1 MADPTSHATAPTTA
15 LVLLPTYNERENLP
29 AIAAL
34 LLAHAH
40 VRVLVIDDGSPDGTG
55 AVADALAAASGGR
68 LTVMHRTGKR
78 GLGRSYLDGMRA
90 ALATDAAV
98 VFQMDADLSHD
109 PKYLPDL
116 IAASS
121 HADIVI
127 GSRYLQGVSVV
138 NWPLRRLILS
148 TFANWYVRT
157 VTGMKVRDCTAGFRC
172 WRRAAIARM
181 PLDRITS
188 DGYSFQVETLFLALE
203 AGCTVREVPIIF
215 VERRVGASKISGS
228 VIRESFWTPWR
239 LVLRR
244 LFGAR
249 PGATA
254 E

>member
-1 MADPTSHATAPTTA
+1 MADSTSRATPPTT

-29 AIAAL
+29 EIAAL
-34 LLAHAH
+34 LLAQPN

-55 AVADALAAASGGR
+55 QVADGLAAASSGR

-78 GLGRSYLDGMRA
+78 GLGRSYLDGMKA
-90 ALATDAAV
+90 ALATDAEL

-109 PKYLPDL
+109 PKYVPHMV
-116 IAASS
+116 AAAAR
-121 HADIVI
+121 ADIVI

-138 NWPLRRLILS
+138 NWPLRRLMLS

-157 VTGMKVRDCTAGFRC
+157 VTGMQVRDCTAGFRC
-172 WRRAAIARM
+172 WRRQAIAKM

-188 DGYSFQVETLFLALE
+188 DGYSFQVETLFLSLA
-203 AGCTVREVPIIF
+203 AGSTVAEVPIIF
-215 VERRVGASKISGS
+215 VERRVGASKISGG
-228 VIRESFWTPWR
+228 VIRESFLTPWR

-244 LFGAR
+244 LFGR
-249 PGATA
+249 LGLEPT